1 MPSPSNVAMQRVV
14 YNANRGTLGHR
25 QDLPADTRPMTG
37 THRCKNDV
45 ESDVILNSLKE
56 VKARASRNFVNV
68 FCARL
73 DPLSQT
79 ALLHTVYVL

>member
-45 ESDVILNSLKE
+45 ESDVILNISL
-56 VKARASRNFVNV
+56 
-68 FCARL
+68 
-73 DPLSQT
+73 
-79 ALLHTVYVL
+79 